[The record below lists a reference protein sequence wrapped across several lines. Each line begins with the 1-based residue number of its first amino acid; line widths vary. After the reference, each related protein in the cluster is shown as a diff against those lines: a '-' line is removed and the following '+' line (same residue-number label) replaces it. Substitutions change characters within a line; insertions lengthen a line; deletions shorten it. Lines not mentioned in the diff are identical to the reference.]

1 MSFRT
6 LTAGF
11 VVMMCAGS
19 AAAQTTPTTAFTF
32 SRSDFAS
39 DGGGRG
45 TVSGDFDLD
54 GAPDFATV
62 NAGTNTVDVFMNRA
76 FVGGGFSVRRYP
88 VGAGPFDVT
97 FSDFNFDSYPDL
109 VVAAADG
116 NEIDVLFG
124 APGGAFQP
132 ATRIAVSGNPRGVA
146 AGYFGLANGY
156 SIVYSSYTS
165 GTISFL
171 NYDYETATFTPGPT
185 LNAGTN
191 PQGIAVGQFKE
202 FGYPDIVVANTGN
215 SQMTLFSNNGGTFS
229 RAELKAPAGSPGT
242 HLNVVVAADFNKD
255 GKTDLAA
262 ASTAENYVA
271 LWIHT
276 GSGLRWEAN
285 FTGTTS
291 SPRGITAADLNVD
304 GRPELIVAN
313 RGSNSLTVFIAGTSA
328 SVFDTHQI
336 VAAGAGSR
344 AVAAA
349 DFDGDGRAD
358 LATANEYASAG
369 TVLWNRTAAGGGPG
383 ATAFSLR
390 ALPDVTPDSWVMGGP
405 YAVAD
410 FNHNGIPDIVVGD
423 GVVLDA
429 ATAVKVDAGRLSSYV
444 SSAVTADFNEDGHA
458 DFAQTTYYYV
468 SKDSWQT
475 ALAVDFMMG
484 DGTGHFAL
492 GTSLPFTS
500 VHGMV
505 TGDFNRDG
513 HADLLV
519 LEFAGSSW
527 VRKVFL
533 GRGDGTF
540 DETDQP
546 SGPNEYLIGA
556 GDINGDGRLD
566 LVFWNSYSQQVGVY
580 QGDGAGEFP
589 SERLGASVGGLYGT
603 HVADI
608 NGDGRA
614 DIVALRTDGTS
625 LVTWLGRSDGNFS
638 APLFSDLPESAFD
651 LVVADLTGDGRP
663 DVLTSE
669 GTIAVGKGDGTF
681 GTNRNINV
689 SFTDA
694 IAADIDR
701 DGLTDVFIGTYDY
714 TAMAVFNRTAEPPN
728 AAPIAKVWPHDITL
742 PFVSQFDEEG
752 LTLSANKSYDPNLD
766 LLSYSWLEGEQ
777 VIGSGAT
784 LWLNLPPGTHVV
796 TLVVRD
802 NAGAA
807 SRDTSTVTITPYE
820 EVVFHPAYMTVGNGA
835 WTYGEDSTAADR
847 AMMLHPNANA
857 AKLEAPLAN
866 PTNYFDVG
874 FPADPT
880 QEYKLWIRL
889 KAQGNNPYNDS
900 VFVQFDDAVDAN
912 GASVYQIGTT
922 SGLAVNLEECSG
934 CGLSGWG
941 WRDEAWGSRGAIG
954 SVTLRFPRASNGR
967 MWHRIRV
974 QTREDGV
981 MIDQIVLS
989 ANKYKTAR
997 PGGVKNDATILTQ
1010 TVPWE

>member
-11 VVMMCAGS
+11 VAMLCAGT
-19 AAAQTTPTTAFTF
+19 AAAQTTATTAFTF
-32 SRSDFAS
+32 SRSDYAS
-39 DGGGRG
+39 DGGARG
-45 TVSGDFDLD
+45 IVSADFDLD

-62 NAGTNTVDVFMNRA
+62 NAGTNTVDVFMNRE
-76 FVGGGFSVRRYP
+76 FVGGGFSVRRYA

-97 FSDFNFDSYPDL
+97 VSDFNFDGYPDL
-109 VVAAADG
+109 VVAAADA

-124 APGGAFQP
+124 AAGGAFQP
-132 ATRIAVSGNPRGVA
+132 ATRVAVSGNPRGVG

-191 PQGIAVGQFKE
+191 PQGIAVGQFKP
-202 FGYPDIVVANTGN
+202 FGYPDVAVANAGN
-215 SQMTLFSNNGGTFS
+215 SQITLFSNSGGTFS
-229 RAELKAPAGSPGT
+229 RSELKAPSGARGT
-242 HLNVVVAADFNKD
+242 HLNVIVAADFDKD

-262 ASTAENYVA
+262 ASTADNYVA
-271 LWIHT
+271 LWMNS
-276 GSGLRWEAN
+276 GSGLRWTAN
-285 FTGTTS
+285 LSGTMS
-291 SPRGITAADLNVD
+291 SPRGIAAADLNVD

-313 RGSNSLTVFIAGTSA
+313 RGSNSLTVFIAGTSP
-328 SVFDTHQI
+328 SVFETYQT
-336 VAAGAGSR
+336 VTSASGSR

-349 DFDGDGRAD
+349 DFDGDGRVD

-369 TVLWNRTAAGGGPG
+369 TALWNRTVAGGGSG
-383 ATAFSLR
+383 ATAFTLR
-390 ALPDVTPDSWVMGGP
+390 ALPDVTPDWWAMGGP

-423 GVVLDA
+423 GVVLDGT
-429 ATAVKVDAGRLSSYV
+429 TAVKVDAGRLSSYV
-444 SSAVTADFNEDGHA
+444 SSAFAADFNEDGHPDIA
-458 DFAQTTYYYV
+458 LTTYYYV
-468 SKDSWQT
+468 SPDSWQT
-475 ALAVDFMMG
+475 ALVVDVMMG
-484 DGTGHFAL
+484 DGTGHFRL
-492 GTSLPFTS
+492 GTSLPLS
-500 VHGMV
+500 YPRGIV

-513 HADLLV
+513 HADLVALDDTGGAV
-519 LEFAGSSW
+519 

-546 SGPNEYLIGA
+546 GEVYDYLTGA

-566 LVFWNSYSQQVGVY
+566 LVVWNYYTEQIRIY
-580 QGDGAGEFP
+580 AGDGSGAFP
-589 SERLGASVGGLYGT
+589 AQRVAATVGGLYGS
-603 HVADI
+603 HVADL

-614 DIVALRTDGTS
+614 DIVALRSNGAA
-625 LVTWLGRSDGNFS
+625 LVTWLGRSDGSLS

-669 GTIAVGKGDGTF
+669 GTIAAGKGDGTF
-681 GTNRNINV
+681 GMNRTVNV

-701 DGLTDVFIGTYDY
+701 DGLMDVFFGNYDY
-714 TAMAVFNRTAEPPN
+714 TAMALYNRTAEPPN
-728 AAPIAKVWPHDITL
+728 AAPIARAWPHDMTL
-742 PFVSQFDEEG
+742 AFVSQFGEEG
-752 LTLSANKSYDPNLD
+752 PTIVANKSYDPNLD
-766 LLSYSWLEGEQ
+766 LLSYSWLEGER
-777 VIGSGAT
+777 VIGSGTT
-784 LWLNLPPGTHVV
+784 LWLNMAPGTHVV

-802 NAGAA
+802 NAGAE
-807 SRDTSTVTITPYE
+807 SRDTATITITPYE
-820 EVVFHPAYMTVGNGA
+820 EIVFHPAHMTSGNGG
-835 WTYGEDSTAADR
+835 WTYGDDSAAADG
-847 AMMLHPNANA
+847 AMMWHPNANG
-857 AKLEAPLAN
+857 AKLAAPLAD
-866 PTNYFDVG
+866 PTNYFDVS

-880 QEYKLWIRL
+880 QVYKLWIRL
-889 KAQGNNPYNDS
+889 KAQGNNAFNDS
-900 VFVQFDDAVDAN
+900 VFVQFDDAVDGS
-912 GASVYQIGTT
+912 GAPVYQIGTT

-941 WRDEAWGSRGAIG
+941 WRDDAWGSQGAIS
-954 SVTLRFPRASNGR
+954 SVTLAFPAAKTGR

-989 ANKYKTAR
+989 ASKYKGTR
-997 PGGVKNDATILTQ
+997 PGSVKNDATILVQ
-1010 TVPWE
+1010 TVPWD